1 MGPSF
6 RRTPHPSTACSWAH
20 FSSILN
26 MSLVFDDTINDFALL
41 SLYLPN
47 IQTWLY
53 RTLVNLHP
61 FNLDATESELLII
74 LIALVLV
81 AFQEVCLIMSLVDSQ
96 KFPSFRHAPNNIIA
110 KLPDVNKNKEYGWL
124 VGPFNSPYVVASHS
138 YCTLLM
144 NRSTRINVVA
154 MIIREPITP

>member
-1 MGPSF
+1 
-6 RRTPHPSTACSWAH
+6 
-20 FSSILN
+20 

-74 LIALVLV
+74 LIALV
-81 AFQEVCLIMSLVDSQ
+81 
-96 KFPSFRHAPNNIIA
+96 
-110 KLPDVNKNKEYGWL
+110 
-124 VGPFNSPYVVASHS
+124 
-138 YCTLLM
+138 
-144 NRSTRINVVA
+144 
-154 MIIREPITP
+154 